1 MRLSSAYAD
10 CLNTALVISQHYC
23 GVELVVSYSKQ
34 QHGSRSIPAADI
46 GFLQVG
52 DDEDEVRLAQAQV
65 LMDCL
70 ADLLSQKGL
79 DGTRAWCEGG
89 LKLRCTTSEE
99 GNTTW
104 IVIGQLPEEEGQ
116 G

>member
-1 MRLSSAYAD
+1 MQIA
-10 CLNTALVISQHYC
+10 LNTALAISQQC
-23 GVELVVSYSKQ
+23 LRAELVVSSSKQ
-34 QHGSRSIPAADI
+34 QHGRRSMSAADT

-89 LKLRCTTSEE
+89 LKLRCNTSDE

-104 IVIGQLPEEEGQ
+104 IVVGQLPEEEGQ

>member
-1 MRLSSAYAD
+1 MVSS
-10 CLNTALVISQHYC
+10 
-23 GVELVVSYSKQ
+23 SKQ
-34 QHGSRSIPAADI
+34 QHECKSISAADS

-89 LKLRCTTSEE
+89 LKLRCMTSDE
-99 GNTTW
+99 GNAAW
-104 IVIGQLPEEEGQ
+104 IVVGQLPEEQ
-116 G
+116 GPG